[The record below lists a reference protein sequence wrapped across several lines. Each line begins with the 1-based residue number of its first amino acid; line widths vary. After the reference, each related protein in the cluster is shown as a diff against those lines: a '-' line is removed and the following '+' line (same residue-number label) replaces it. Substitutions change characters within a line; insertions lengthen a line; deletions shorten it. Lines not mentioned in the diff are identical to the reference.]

1 MLALM
6 TWPQWLL
13 AVTLIGVCLFLMLVI
28 LLQRGRGGGVAGAFG
43 GGGGSGAFGA
53 KTGDVFTWITV
64 VVATVF
70 VGLAV
75 AANFAFDESRVAAG
89 DKAALE
95 IPAGA
100 PGEDGEALPVKTF
113 PVRIGEDGKA
123 VPIEIESTQI
133 IPAAGQGAGD
143 EKPQNAAPAN
153 AVPTNDATKPT
164 GSGDGSTAAPDSKPT
179 EGAPP
184 TASDSAP
191 DKPGKDSTTP

>member
-13 AVTLIGVCLFLMLVI
+13 AVTLIGVCLLLMLVI

-75 AANFAFDESRVAAG
+75 VANFAFDESNLPKTE
-89 DKAALE
+89 KATVE
-95 IPAGA
+95 TPTSQE
-100 PGEDGEALPVKTF
+100 PGEEKDALPLKTF
-113 PVRIGEDGKA
+113 PVKIGDDGKA
-123 VPIEIESTQI
+123 VPIDIDSTQI
-133 IPAAGQGAGD
+133 VPPTKAGAD
-143 EKPQNAAPAN
+143 EKEPENASP
-153 AVPTNDATKPT
+153 
-164 GSGDGSTAAPDSKPT
+164 SEAAPDSKPS
-179 EGAPP
+179 ENPAP
-184 TASDSAP
+184 TTSDDAP
-191 DKPGKDSTTP
+191 DKTGEGTATP